1 MTEQINIIGNFLDS
15 SGYSIHTRNLA
26 NALSKITD
34 VKLTSSIPQNAQ
46 ILLTDKEIEML
57 KKPDKEDIN
66 LIITSPIYWK
76 LHLNAKRNWC
86 FLIFEG
92 SSVPKSF
99 IEECLNPDIEYI
111 FVPSQHTKD
120 AMLNSVG
127 LTKET
132 ENQD

>member
-1 MTEQINIIGNFLDS
+1 MTEQINIIGQILGT
-15 SGYSIHTRNLA
+15 SGYDIHTRSLA

-57 KKPDKEDIN
+57 KKPDKEEIN

-76 LHLNAKRNWC
+76 LHLNAKRNWV
-86 FLIFEG
+86 FLVFEG
-92 SSVPKSF
+92 DKIPKSF
-99 IEECLNPDIEYI
+99 FEECLNPNIEYI